1 MATTSGSSVTYS
13 PTPQKSNV
21 NGCRGTR
28 RLGGHGGIST
38 LVNVTDV
45 QSRSMYASYPLELS
59 TNVVSQTEVKG
70 DNAAEV
76 TINISCVCGNDQL
89 TCSLVIQCD
98 QCGCWFHTDCVYLN
112 EENIA
117 EIEGEDLDWMCPPC
131 ISEELDNPESSI
143 DVVSSSVSEF
153 GQKYKFSRSD
163 QSIHISRLERKKCR
177 RFDQRN

>member
-1 MATTSGSSVTYS
+1 MSVATTSGSSVTYS

-89 TCSLVIQCD
+89 IWSLVIQCD
-98 QCGCWFHTDCVYLN
+98 HTDCVYLS

-117 EIEGEDLDWMCPPC
+117 ELEREEDLDWMCPPC
-131 ISEELDNPESSI
+131 ISEASDNPESSI